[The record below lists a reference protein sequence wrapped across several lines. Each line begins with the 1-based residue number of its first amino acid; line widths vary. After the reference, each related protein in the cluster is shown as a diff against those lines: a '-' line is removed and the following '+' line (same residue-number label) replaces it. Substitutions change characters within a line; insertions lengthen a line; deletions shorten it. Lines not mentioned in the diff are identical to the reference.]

1 MSTAGESARLHAVA
15 YAFAAVQ
22 SEPNSHAVDPD
33 ADEESAAFI
42 RRWLDLAK
50 AVIRR
55 DRPDDEDPVEA
66 PAK

>member
-1 MSTAGESARLHAVA
+1 MQNEPQAHAT
-15 YAFAAVQ
+15 
-22 SEPNSHAVDPD
+22 DPE

-50 AVIRR
+50 AMIRR
-55 DRPDDEDPVEA
+55 DRPDEDPAET

>member
-1 MSTAGESARLHAVA
+1 MQA
-15 YAFAAVQ
+15 
-22 SEPNSHAVDPD
+22 EPNSRATDPD

-55 DRPDDEDPVEA
+55 DRPDEDSAEA

>member
-1 MSTAGESARLHAVA
+1 M
-15 YAFAAVQ
+15 Q
-22 SEPNSHAVDPD
+22 NEPQSHAVDPD
-33 ADEESAAFI
+33 ADAESAAFI

-55 DRPDDEDPVEA
+55 DRPDDEEPAET

>member
-1 MSTAGESARLHAVA
+1 MQA
-15 YAFAAVQ
+15 
-22 SEPNSHAVDPD
+22 EPNSHATDPD
-33 ADEESAAFI
+33 ADEETAAFI

-55 DRPDDEDPVEA
+55 DRPNEDPAET